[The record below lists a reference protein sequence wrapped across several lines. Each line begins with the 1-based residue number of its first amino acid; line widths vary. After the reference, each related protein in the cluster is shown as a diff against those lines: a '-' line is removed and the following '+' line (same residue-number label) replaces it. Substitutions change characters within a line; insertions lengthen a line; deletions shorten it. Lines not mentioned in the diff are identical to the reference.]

1 MYTFICIALH
11 KYAYIY
17 IYTCTYK
24 YIYVYVYVPVYPDQR
39 LVIGSSFLQIASFWT
54 SMKLE
59 HPNPKSYI
67 SCHNNSHIVFFL
79 LLLLHYIIIPV

>member
-1 MYTFICIALH
+1 MYIS
-11 KYAYIY
+11 IY
-17 IYTCTYK
+17 I

-54 SMKLE
+54 SMNLE

-67 SCHNNSHIVFFL
+67 SCQNNSHIVFFL